1 MSCKLHIIREEKCLQ
16 VIILIIYVDD
26 IFVMGNDMV
35 EMERVKKRL
44 HSEFEIKD
52 LGKLRYFPYKPTIL

>member
-35 EMERVKKRL
+35 EVERVKKRL
-44 HSEFEIKD
+44 HS
-52 LGKLRYFPYKPTIL
+52 GV